1 MKSNLIPVT
10 AGLTGIGPNN
20 NRVTSGQIVQKI
32 PQLLIIFRIN
42 FKLAHC

>member
-1 MKSNLIPVT
+1 VNGKLMRNA
-10 AGLTGIGPNN
+10 AGLNGIGPNN
-20 NRVTSGQIVQKI
+20 NRVTSDHIVQKI